1 VPTEAALQDQ
11 DGTDCSEV
19 GGSECLGPLVT
30 PPVGRD
36 DHGGTEK
43 GGSEG
48 ETKGQTKVKF
58 CRNKGPRTHTHT
70 HTLGCPGQVGM
81 NVRTKTK
88 AKILATN
95 TLHTPRG
102 LFPLPLSSCNLLCT
116 CLVVCLRQKACAV
129 TTSLKV
135 PKTRR
140 YMHTYFSPAVLKDS
154 LTVVAFYRV
163 AAPHVR
169 GLRLAPTQFLLLS
182 EASFPGPFLP
192 RLPASTALAAG

>member
-1 VPTEAALQDQ
+1 MQDQ

-116 CLVVCLRQKACAV
+116 YLPCRMSTAEGLR
-129 TTSLKV
+129 S
-135 PKTRR
+135 
-140 YMHTYFSPAVLKDS
+140 HYFSQSPQDTKIHAHILFS
-154 LTVVAFYRV
+154 RRSEGFTHRCC
-163 AAPHVR
+163 
-169 GLRLAPTQFLLLS
+169 FL
-182 EASFPGPFLP
+182 
-192 RLPASTALAAG
+192 